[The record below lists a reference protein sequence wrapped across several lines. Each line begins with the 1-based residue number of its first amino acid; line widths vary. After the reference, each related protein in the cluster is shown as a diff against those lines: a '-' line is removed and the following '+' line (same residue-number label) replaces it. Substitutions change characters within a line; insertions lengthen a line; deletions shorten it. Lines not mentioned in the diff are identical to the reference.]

1 MTGRLRFFHANWL
14 NISRDQFILNAV
26 QGFKIC
32 FRCTPVQSVVPRV
45 SDQNS
50 IIKNEIV
57 SLLIKGAIR
66 QVPFSHDGFC
76 HRLFLVPKKGG
87 GQRPVLDLSAL
98 NQFIETEHFKIEN
111 LVTLKSLLNKGDYM
125 INLDLTDAYL
135 TVPMHPDS
143 RKFLRFLLGDKTYE
157 FTAMPFGLNV
167 APRLFTKIMK
177 PVVASLRSQGVRLII
192 YLDDILIIASSIE
205 TLNRHKTL
213 AISLLESLGFLINYE
228 KSNLTPS
235 QQIVFLGM
243 LVDSASMQFI
253 LPQQKAVQIQKEC
266 RLLLNTNRPTIR
278 HLSRVLGLLEACRPA
293 VWSAPLHYR
302 QLQTL
307 QINALQRWANFN
319 APVDL
324 TPSAKS
330 DLSWW
335 VTTLQTPQG
344 SPIVPPIADLTISS
358 DASKQGWGASWG
370 SQRTGG
376 LWSEKESQDHINV
389 LELRAAFFAL
399 KSFLPTQ
406 TNKVICLK
414 LDNTTAVSYLNNLGG
429 TYCPQLL
436 HLAVAIWDWCEKR
449 HLFLLAQHIPGKTN
463 VEADTESRVKRDLN
477 DWRIPP
483 KIIAPLIRDCTID
496 LFASRL
502 TPTKTVCQ
510 LETGSKR
517 GAQRR
522 LHDELVESEGIC
534 LPSVQLNSVS
544 SSKGQEGT
552 RDSGA
557 GGTTMDHTTLVASTD
572 RTYCGL
578 PGISG
583 EQPQTTARRVQ
594 SRSDAPSF
602 SFSEVSRMENIR
614 QRYKTMGI
622 SEKAIE
628 LLCNNTKGS
637 TSKTYNVSWA
647 QWSRWCSE
655 RKSDPVSCP
664 VSDIL
669 TFLAEQ
675 FSQGKEYRSINV
687 LRSAISSAHCH
698 IDDKPVGQHPLIVR
712 LMKGVSISRP
722 PQPRYQKTWNVS
734 VVTAHLASLGCNKTM
749 SIKQLSQKLCM
760 LMDLTC
766 PERSSV
772 MASLDITYMRLYPE
786 GVKFFHTIFRRRAY
800 SGNLGESVYPK
811 FTDESLC
818 PVTCLS
824 VYLER
829 TKDWR
834 AINKDKPRLFLSIK
848 KPHKPVSSS
857 TLSRWIKETIF
868 QSGIK
873 DFSFTGHSVR
883 SASTSAARAS
893 GLSIDT
899 IISMAD
905 WTNESTFKKFYYSP
919 SLPVTYGTTVLSNS
933 S

>member
-14 NISRDQFILNAV
+14 NITRDQFILNAV

-57 SLLIKGAIR
+57 SLLKKRAIR
-66 QVPFSHDGFC
+66 QVPFSHDGFY

-98 NQFIETEHFKIEN
+98 NQFIETEHFKMEN

-143 RKFLRFLLGDKTYE
+143 RKFLRFLLGNKTYE

-266 RLLLNTNRPTIR
+266 RLPLNTNRPTIR

-307 QINALQRWANFN
+307 QISALQRWANYN

-335 VTTLQTPQG
+335 VTTLQTPQE

-406 TNKVICLK
+406 TNKIICLK

-429 TYCPQLL
+429 THCPQLL
-436 HLAVAIWDWCEKR
+436 HLAIAIWDWCEKR

-502 TPTKTVCQ
+502 THQ
-510 LETGSKR
+510 LKRYVSWRPDPSAVHNDAFTMDWSNLKAYAFPPFNLIPSVLQKAKKEHATLMLVAPPWTTQPWWPLLIELIVDYPVYLGNNPKLLQDVSSPGAMHPLFPSLKLAATLQNNGNFRKSYRTPLQQHQELNLQNIQCFLGS
-517 GAQRR
+517 
-522 LHDELVESEGIC
+522 VES
-534 LPSVQLNSVS
+534 LVF
-544 SSKGQEGT
+544 
-552 RDSGA
+552 
-557 GGTTMDHTTLVASTD
+557 GG
-572 RTYCGL
+572 
-578 PGISG
+578 
-583 EQPQTTARRVQ
+583 
-594 SRSDAPSF
+594 
-602 SFSEVSRMENIR
+602 
-614 QRYKTMGI
+614 
-622 SEKAIE
+622 EK
-628 LLCNNTKGS
+628 
-637 TSKTYNVSWA
+637 
-647 QWSRWCSE
+647 
-655 RKSDPVSCP
+655 
-664 VSDIL
+664 
-669 TFLAEQ
+669 
-675 FSQGKEYRSINV
+675 
-687 LRSAISSAHCH
+687 
-698 IDDKPVGQHPLIVR
+698 
-712 LMKGVSISRP
+712 
-722 PQPRYQKTWNVS
+722 
-734 VVTAHLASLGCNKTM
+734 
-749 SIKQLSQKLCM
+749 
-760 LMDLTC
+760 
-766 PERSSV
+766 
-772 MASLDITYMRLYPE
+772 
-786 GVKFFHTIFRRRAY
+786 
-800 SGNLGESVYPK
+800 
-811 FTDESLC
+811 
-818 PVTCLS
+818 
-824 VYLER
+824 
-829 TKDWR
+829 
-834 AINKDKPRLFLSIK
+834 
-848 KPHKPVSSS
+848 
-857 TLSRWIKETIF
+857 
-868 QSGIK
+868 
-873 DFSFTGHSVR
+873 
-883 SASTSAARAS
+883 
-893 GLSIDT
+893 
-899 IISMAD
+899 
-905 WTNESTFKKFYYSP
+905 
-919 SLPVTYGTTVLSNS
+919 
-933 S
+933 

>member
-1 MTGRLRFFHANWL
+1 M
-14 NISRDQFILNAV
+14 
-26 QGFKIC
+26 
-32 FRCTPVQSVVPRV
+32 
-45 SDQNS
+45 
-50 IIKNEIV
+50 
-57 SLLIKGAIR
+57 
-66 QVPFSHDGFC
+66 
-76 HRLFLVPKKGG
+76 
-87 GQRPVLDLSAL
+87 
-98 NQFIETEHFKIEN
+98 EN

-157 FTAMPFGLNV
+157 FTEMPFGLNV

-228 KSNLTPS
+228 KSNLIPS

-307 QINALQRWANFN
+307 QMNALQRWANYN

-370 SQRTGG
+370 SQRTEG

-429 TYCPQLL
+429 THCPQLL
-436 HLAVAIWDWCEKR
+436 HLAIAIWVREETPISSGTAYPRQNQCGSGYR
-449 HLFLLAQHIPGKTN
+449 VPGETRS
-463 VEADTESRVKRDLN
+463 ERLEDTTENNSTPYKGLHDRSLCL
-477 DWRIPP
+477 PP
-483 KIIAPLIRDCTID
+483 H
-496 LFASRL
+496 

-510 LETGSKR
+510 LETGSER

-522 LHDELVESEGIC
+522 LHDGLVESEGIC

-544 SSKGQEGT
+544 SSEGQEGT
-552 RDSGA
+552 CDSGA
-557 GGTTMDHTTLVASTD
+557 SGTTMDHTTLVASTD

-602 SFSEVSRMENIR
+602 SISEVSRLENIR

-628 LLCNNTKGS
+628 LLCNNTKSS

-760 LMDLTC
+760 LMALMC

-772 MASLDITYMRLYPE
+772 MASLDITYMRHYPE
-786 GVKFFHTIFRRRAY
+786 GVKFSHTIFRKRAH

-848 KPHKPVSSS
+848 KPHKPVKLSSS

-873 DFSFTGHSVR
+873 DFSFKGHSVR

-905 WTNESTFKKFYYSP
+905 WTNESTFKKFYYRP

>member
-1 MTGRLRFFHANWL
+1 M
-14 NISRDQFILNAV
+14 
-26 QGFKIC
+26 
-32 FRCTPVQSVVPRV
+32 
-45 SDQNS
+45 
-50 IIKNEIV
+50 
-57 SLLIKGAIR
+57 
-66 QVPFSHDGFC
+66 
-76 HRLFLVPKKGG
+76 
-87 GQRPVLDLSAL
+87 LDLSAL
-98 NQFIETEHFKIEN
+98 NQFIETEHFKMEN

-167 APRLFTKIMK
+167 APRLFTKMMK

-192 YLDDILIIASSIE
+192 YLDNILIIASSIE

-213 AISLLESLGFLINYE
+213 AISLLECLGFLINYE

-253 LPQQKAVQIQKEC
+253 LPEQKAVQIQKEC

-307 QINALQRWANFN
+307 QINALQRWANYN

-335 VTTLQTPQG
+335 VTALQTPQG
-344 SPIVPPIADLTISS
+344 SPTVPPIADLTISS
-358 DASKQGWGASWG
+358 DASKQGWGASCG

-429 TYCPQLL
+429 THCLQLL

-449 HLFLLAQHIPGKTN
+449 HLFLLAQHIPDKTN

-483 KIIAPLIRDCTID
+483 KIIAPIIRDCTID

-502 TPTKTVCQ
+502 THQDWRPDPSAVDNDAFTMDWSN
-510 LETGSKR
+510 LR
-517 GAQRR
+517 AYAFPPFN
-522 LHDELVESEGIC
+522 LI
-534 LPSVQLNSVS
+534 PSVLQ
-544 SSKGQEGT
+544 KAKKEHT
-552 RDSGA
+552 TGA
-557 GGTTMDHTTLVASTD
+557 GGTTMDHTNLVASTD
-572 RTYCGL
+572 GTYCRL

-628 LLCNNTKGS
+628 LLCNNTKSS
-637 TSKTYNVSWA
+637 TSKTYNVPWA

-760 LMDLTC
+760 LMALTC

-772 MASLDITYMRLYPE
+772 MASLDITYMRHYPE
-786 GVKFFHTIFRRRAY
+786 GVKFSHTIFRKRAH

-848 KPHKPVSSS
+848 KSHKPVSSS

-873 DFSFTGHSVR
+873 YFSFTGHSVR
-883 SASTSAARAS
+883 SASTSAAWAS

-905 WTNESTFKKFYYSP
+905 WTNESTFKKFYYRP

>member
-14 NISRDQFILNAV
+14 NITRDQFILNAV

-57 SLLIKGAIR
+57 SLLKKGAIR
-66 QVPFSHDGFC
+66 QVPFSHDGFY

-98 NQFIETEHFKIEN
+98 NQFIETEHFKMEN

-228 KSNLTPS
+228 KSNLIPS

-307 QINALQRWANFN
+307 QINALQRWANYN

-324 TPSAKS
+324 TPSVKS

-429 TYCPQLL
+429 THCPQLL
-436 HLAVAIWDWCEKR
+436 HLAIAIWDWCEKR
-449 HLFLLAQHIPGKTN
+449 HLFLLAQHIPGCGSGYRVPGETGS
-463 VEADTESRVKRDLN
+463 ERLEDTTENNSTPYKGLHDRSLCL
-477 DWRIPP
+477 PP
-483 KIIAPLIRDCTID
+483 H
-496 LFASRL
+496 

-510 LETGSKR
+510 LETGSER

-522 LHDELVESEGIC
+522 LHDGLVESEGIC

-544 SSKGQEGT
+544 SSEGQEGT

-557 GGTTMDHTTLVASTD
+557 SGTTMDHTTLVASTD
-572 RTYCGL
+572 STYCGL

-602 SFSEVSRMENIR
+602 SISEVSRLENIR

-628 LLCNNTKGS
+628 LLCNNTKSS

-712 LMKGVSISRP
+712 LMKGFP
-722 PQPRYQKTWNVS
+722 FL
-734 VVTAHLASLGCNKTM
+734 AHRNRGTKRLGT
-749 SIKQLSQKLCM
+749 
-760 LMDLTC
+760 
-766 PERSSV
+766 
-772 MASLDITYMRLYPE
+772 
-786 GVKFFHTIFRRRAY
+786 
-800 SGNLGESVYPK
+800 
-811 FTDESLC
+811 
-818 PVTCLS
+818 
-824 VYLER
+824 
-829 TKDWR
+829 
-834 AINKDKPRLFLSIK
+834 FLSLR
-848 KPHKPVSSS
+848 H
-857 TLSRWIKETIF
+857 TWRL
-868 QSGIK
+868 
-873 DFSFTGHSVR
+873 
-883 SASTSAARAS
+883 
-893 GLSIDT
+893 
-899 IISMAD
+899 
-905 WTNESTFKKFYYSP
+905 
-919 SLPVTYGTTVLSNS
+919 
-933 S
+933 

>member
-1 MTGRLRFFHANWL
+1 M
-14 NISRDQFILNAV
+14 
-26 QGFKIC
+26 
-32 FRCTPVQSVVPRV
+32 
-45 SDQNS
+45 
-50 IIKNEIV
+50 
-57 SLLIKGAIR
+57 
-66 QVPFSHDGFC
+66 
-76 HRLFLVPKKGG
+76 
-87 GQRPVLDLSAL
+87 
-98 NQFIETEHFKIEN
+98 
-111 LVTLKSLLNKGDYM
+111 
-125 INLDLTDAYL
+125 
-135 TVPMHPDS
+135 
-143 RKFLRFLLGDKTYE
+143 
-157 FTAMPFGLNV
+157 
-167 APRLFTKIMK
+167 
-177 PVVASLRSQGVRLII
+177 
-192 YLDDILIIASSIE
+192 
-205 TLNRHKTL
+205 
-213 AISLLESLGFLINYE
+213 
-228 KSNLTPS
+228 
-235 QQIVFLGM
+235 
-243 LVDSASMQFI
+243 
-253 LPQQKAVQIQKEC
+253 
-266 RLLLNTNRPTIR
+266 
-278 HLSRVLGLLEACRPA
+278 
-293 VWSAPLHYR
+293 
-302 QLQTL
+302 
-307 QINALQRWANFN
+307 
-319 APVDL
+319 DL

-429 TYCPQLL
+429 THCPQLL
-436 HLAVAIWDWCEKR
+436 HLAIAIWDWCEKR

-463 VEADTESRVKRDLN
+463 VEADTEFRVKRDLN

-502 TPTKTVCQ
+502 THQ
-510 LETGSKR
+510 LKLYVSWRPDPSAVHNDAFTMDWSNLR
-517 GAQRR
+517 AYAFPPFN
-522 LHDELVESEGIC
+522 LI
-534 LPSVQLNSVS
+534 PSVLQKARKEHATLVLV
-544 SSKGQEGT
+544 
-552 RDSGA
+552 A
-557 GGTTMDHTTLVASTD
+557 PLWTTQPLVASTD

-583 EQPQTTARRVQ
+583 EQLQTTARRVQ

-602 SFSEVSRMENIR
+602 SFSGVSRMENIR

-628 LLCNNTKGS
+628 LLCNNTKSS

-760 LMDLTC
+760 LMALTC

-772 MASLDITYMRLYPE
+772 MASLDITYMRHYSE
-786 GVKFFHTIFRRRAY
+786 GVKFSLTRFFASELIVATW
-800 SGNLGESVYPK
+800 GNL
-811 FTDESLC
+811 FILSLQM
-818 PVTCLS
+818 
-824 VYLER
+824 
-829 TKDWR
+829 
-834 AINKDKPRLFLSIK
+834 NLFVQL
-848 KPHKPVSSS
+848 
-857 TLSRWIKETIF
+857 L
-868 QSGIK
+868 
-873 DFSFTGHSVR
+873 
-883 SASTSAARAS
+883 A
-893 GLSIDT
+893 
-899 IISMAD
+899 
-905 WTNESTFKKFYYSP
+905 
-919 SLPVTYGTTVLSNS
+919 
-933 S
+933 

>member
-1 MTGRLRFFHANWL
+1 M
-14 NISRDQFILNAV
+14 
-26 QGFKIC
+26 K
-32 FRCTPVQSVVPRV
+32 
-45 SDQNS
+45 
-50 IIKNEIV
+50 
-57 SLLIKGAIR
+57 
-66 QVPFSHDGFC
+66 
-76 HRLFLVPKKGG
+76 
-87 GQRPVLDLSAL
+87 
-98 NQFIETEHFKIEN
+98 N

-243 LVDSASMQFI
+243 LVDSAPMQFI

-307 QINALQRWANFN
+307 QINALQRWANYN
-319 APVDL
+319 ALVDL

-429 TYCPQLL
+429 HSLPATSPSSNSDLGLVREETPISSGTAYPRQNQCGSGYRVPGETGSERLEDTTENHSTPYKGL
-436 HLAVAIWDWCEKR
+436 HDRSLC
-449 HLFLLAQHIPGKTN
+449 L
-463 VEADTESRVKRDLN
+463 
-477 DWRIPP
+477 PP
-483 KIIAPLIRDCTID
+483 H
-496 LFASRL
+496 

-510 LETGSKR
+510 LETGSER

-522 LHDELVESEGIC
+522 LHDGLVESEGIC
-534 LPSVQLNSVS
+534 LPSVHLIPSVLQ
-544 SSKGQEGT
+544 KAKKEH
-552 RDSGA
+552 A
-557 GGTTMDHTTLVASTD
+557 TLVLVAPLWATQPWWPLLIELIVDYPVYLGNNPKLLQDMSS
-572 RTYCGL
+572 
-578 PGISG
+578 PGAMHPLFPSLKLAVWRISG
-583 EQPQTTARRVQ
+583 NV
-594 SRSDAPSF
+594 
-602 SFSEVSRMENIR
+602 
-614 QRYKTMGI
+614 
-622 SEKAIE
+622 
-628 LLCNNTKGS
+628 TK
-637 TSKTYNVSWA
+637 
-647 QWSRWCSE
+647 QWE
-655 RKSDPVSCP
+655 
-664 VSDIL
+664 
-669 TFLAEQ
+669 F
-675 FSQGKEYRSINV
+675 
-687 LRSAISSAHCH
+687 
-698 IDDKPVGQHPLIVR
+698 
-712 LMKGVSISRP
+712 
-722 PQPRYQKTWNVS
+722 QK
-734 VVTAHLASLGCNKTM
+734 K
-749 SIKQLSQKLCM
+749 
-760 LMDLTC
+760 
-766 PERSSV
+766 
-772 MASLDITYMRLYPE
+772 
-786 GVKFFHTIFRRRAY
+786 
-800 SGNLGESVYPK
+800 
-811 FTDESLC
+811 
-818 PVTCLS
+818 
-824 VYLER
+824 
-829 TKDWR
+829 
-834 AINKDKPRLFLSIK
+834 
-848 KPHKPVSSS
+848 
-857 TLSRWIKETIF
+857 
-868 QSGIK
+868 
-873 DFSFTGHSVR
+873 
-883 SASTSAARAS
+883 
-893 GLSIDT
+893 
-899 IISMAD
+899 
-905 WTNESTFKKFYYSP
+905 
-919 SLPVTYGTTVLSNS
+919 LSNS
-933 S
+933 SATTPRAQPPKHTMFPGLSEVAGVRRGKVIPYHVQCLTF

>member
-14 NISRDQFILNAV
+14 NITRDQFILNAV

-57 SLLIKGAIR
+57 SLLKKGAIR
-66 QVPFSHDGFC
+66 QVPFSHDGFY

-98 NQFIETEHFKIEN
+98 NQFIETEHFKMEN

-307 QINALQRWANFN
+307 QINALQRWANYN

-324 TPSAKS
+324 APSAKS

-406 TNKVICLK
+406 TGQQSHLSETRQYHSSLVPKQ
-414 LDNTTAVSYLNNLGG
+414 LGG
-429 TYCPQLL
+429 HSLPATSPSSNSDLGLVREETPISSGTAYPRQNQCGSGYR
-436 HLAVAIWDWCEKR
+436 V
-449 HLFLLAQHIPGKTN
+449 PG
-463 VEADTESRVKRDLN
+463 ETESERLEDTTENHSTPYKGLHDRSLCL
-477 DWRIPP
+477 PP
-483 KIIAPLIRDCTID
+483 H
-496 LFASRL
+496 
-502 TPTKTVCQ
+502 TPAKTVCQ
-510 LETGSKR
+510 LETGSER

-522 LHDELVESEGIC
+522 LHDGLVESEGIC

-544 SSKGQEGT
+544 SSEGQEGT

-557 GGTTMDHTTLVASTD
+557 SGTTMDHTTLVASTD

-602 SFSEVSRMENIR
+602 SIPEVSRWRI
-614 QRYKTMGI
+614 
-622 SEKAIE
+622 
-628 LLCNNTKGS
+628 
-637 TSKTYNVSWA
+637 
-647 QWSRWCSE
+647 
-655 RKSDPVSCP
+655 
-664 VSDIL
+664 
-669 TFLAEQ
+669 
-675 FSQGKEYRSINV
+675 
-687 LRSAISSAHCH
+687 
-698 IDDKPVGQHPLIVR
+698 
-712 LMKGVSISRP
+712 
-722 PQPRYQKTWNVS
+722 
-734 VVTAHLASLGCNKTM
+734 
-749 SIKQLSQKLCM
+749 
-760 LMDLTC
+760 
-766 PERSSV
+766 
-772 MASLDITYMRLYPE
+772 
-786 GVKFFHTIFRRRAY
+786 
-800 SGNLGESVYPK
+800 SGN
-811 FTDESLC
+811 
-818 PVTCLS
+818 VTKQW
-824 VYLER
+824 E
-829 TKDWR
+829 
-834 AINKDKPRLFLSIK
+834 FQK
-848 KPHKPVSSS
+848 K
-857 TLSRWIKETIF
+857 
-868 QSGIK
+868 
-873 DFSFTGHSVR
+873 
-883 SASTSAARAS
+883 
-893 GLSIDT
+893 
-899 IISMAD
+899 
-905 WTNESTFKKFYYSP
+905 
-919 SLPVTYGTTVLSNS
+919 LSNS
-933 S
+933 SATTPRAQPPKHTMLPGLSGIAGVRRGKVIPYHVQCLTF